1 MSGEIEIMD
10 DNDWDRI
17 EKIIK
22 GAIKPLDKRMG
33 EFNTRMDNLPCSDHT
48 TSIITLEAQREAK
61 KEQKVDVKNS
71 RDWLVKVILVI
82 AAVGGFLQAI
92 GFFRSLTK

>member
-17 EKIIK
+17 ERIIK

-33 EFNTRMDNLPCSDHT
+33 AFNTRMDNLPCSEHT
-48 TSIITLEAQREAK
+48 TSIVTLEAQREAR
-61 KEQKVDVKNS
+61 KEQKKDTTNS
-71 RDWLVKVILVI
+71 RDWILRVLV
-82 AAVGGFLQAI
+82 ACVGIIVFLDKI
-92 GFFRSLTK
+92 GLFKSLTK